1 MTTHASMI
9 AATATTG
16 HTALTRLSGA
26 RRILALTALGA
37 TVATGALFG
46 ATFAPQ
52 AAAPAHTQIAAGT
65 YQAGPGGS
73 GGPGGW

>member
-1 MTTHASMI
+1 MTTRASTI

-16 HTALTRLSGA
+16 HTALTRLNGA

-46 ATFAPQ
+46 ATLAPR
-52 AAAPAHTQIAAGT
+52 ASAPAHTQIADGT